1 MELDSRK
8 LLRTFRPSRILLPIL
23 IGLGTATFLLIQ
35 SFDRQAFENIS
46 WTWNSSFWIFMAFV
60 AMVVRDLAY
69 MVRIRALTDH
79 EINWTRS
86 FVIIMLWEFC
96 SAIVPGML
104 GSGYFFAIYILTR
117 EKINAGRSITAIT
130 LSSFQDGV
138 FLALVAPFVY
148 FVIGK
153 EKLFSAMN
161 LNTLSTVTFGSGFL
175 YTFWTVYFIIL
186 AYKIFVAYALFIN
199 PRFVKWALLKIF
211 SLPLLNR
218 WRPGVRTTGD
228 QLIIASKGLKN
239 KSRRYWI
246 ESFGGTFVSWT
257 ARYTIVNCLVL
268 AFTNAPVDNF
278 LIFGKQVVM
287 GIIILFT
294 PTPGGS
300 GFAEFMFTKYLG
312 EFIPTGLSASLGL
325 LWRLISYYP
334 YIFIGVILLPRWIRR
349 HFTKEEI
356 AVSAAS

>member
-1 MELDSRK
+1 MDLDSRK

-35 SFDRQAFENIS
+35 NFDRQAFASIN

-69 MVRIRALTDH
+69 MVRIRALVDY
-79 EINWTRS
+79 EITWWRS
-86 FVIIMLWEFC
+86 FIVIMLWEFC

-104 GSGYFFAIYILTR
+104 GSGYFFAIFILIKER
-117 EKINAGRSITAIT
+117 INPGRSITAIT

-153 EKLFSAMN
+153 EKLFSSMILGSN
-161 LNTLSTVTFGSGFL
+161 SSVSFGSGFL
-175 YTFWTVYFIIL
+175 ITFWTVYFIIL

-211 SLPLLNR
+211 SLPLLKR
-218 WRPGVRTTGD
+218 WRRGVRETGD

-239 KSRRYWI
+239 KSRRFWI
-246 ESFGGTFVSWT
+246 ESFGATFVSWT
-257 ARYTIVNCLVL
+257 ARYTLVNCLVL
-268 AFTNAPVDNF
+268 AFNNAPTENF
-278 LIFGKQVVM
+278 IIFGKQVVM

-312 EFIPTGLSASLGL
+312 EFIPFGLSASLGL

-334 YIFIGVILLPRWIRR
+334 YIFIGVILLPKWIKRN
-349 HFTKEEI
+349 FSKEEI
-356 AVSAAS
+356 AVSAS

>member
-23 IGLGTATFLLIQ
+23 IGLGTVTFLFVQ
-35 SFDRQAFENIS
+35 NFDRQAFENIK
-46 WTWNSSFWIFMAFV
+46 WTWNSSFWIFMALM

-69 MVRIRALTDH
+69 MLRIRALTDH
-79 EINWTRS
+79 EIGWWRS
-86 FVIIMLWEFC
+86 FIVIMLWEFC
-96 SAIVPGML
+96 SSIVPTML
-104 GSGYFFAIYILTR
+104 GSGYFFAIFILTR
-117 EKINAGRSITAIT
+117 EKINTGRSITAIT

-153 EKLFSAMN
+153 EKLFSS
-161 LNTLSTVTFGSGFL
+161 LNLSTRIVEGGGSGFL
-175 YTFWTVYFIIL
+175 VTFWTVYFIIL
-186 AYKIFVAYALFIN
+186 AYKIFVAYGLFIN
-199 PRFVKWALLKIF
+199 PRFVKWALIKIF

-218 WRPGVRTTGD
+218 WRHDARETGD

-239 KSRRYWI
+239 KSRRFWI
-246 ESFGGTFVSWT
+246 ESFGGTFISWT
-257 ARYTIVNCLVL
+257 ARYSLVNCLVL
-268 AFTNAPVDNF
+268 AFTNAPAENF
-278 LIFGKQVVM
+278 IIFGKQVVM

-300 GFAEFMFTKYLG
+300 GFAEFMFNKYLS
-312 EFIPTGLSASLGL
+312 EFIPFGLSASLGL

-334 YIFIGVILLPRWIRR
+334 YIFIGVILLPKWIKQK
-349 HFTKEEI
+349 FSKEEI
-356 AVSAAS
+356 AVGTGS

>member
-23 IGLGTATFLLIQ
+23 IGLGTATFLLVQ
-35 SFDRQAFENIS
+35 NFDRQAFENIR
-46 WTWNSSFWIFMAFV
+46 WTWNSSFWIFMALV

-69 MVRIRALTDH
+69 MVRIRALTDY
-79 EINWTRS
+79 EINWWRS
-86 FVIIMLWEFC
+86 FIVIMLWEFC

-104 GSGYFFAIYILTR
+104 GSGYFFAIFILTK
-117 EKINAGRSITAIT
+117 EKINTGRSITAIT

-153 EKLFSAMN
+153 EKLFSSMI
-161 LNTLSTVTFGSGFL
+161 LGTHSSVSFGSGFL
-175 YTFWTVYFIIL
+175 ITFWTVYFIIL

-211 SLPLLNR
+211 SLPLLKR
-218 WRPGVRTTGD
+218 WRKGVRETGD

-239 KSRRYWI
+239 KGRRFWI

-268 AFTNAPVDNF
+268 AFHNTPTENF
-278 LIFGKQVVM
+278 IIFGKQVVM

-312 EFIPTGLSASLGL
+312 EFIPFGLSASLGL

-334 YIFIGVILLPRWIRR
+334 YIFIGVILLPKWIKRN
-349 HFTKEEI
+349 FSKEEI
-356 AVSAAS
+356 AVSTS

>member
-35 SFDRQAFENIS
+35 NFDRQAFENIR
-46 WTWNSSFWIFMAFV
+46 WTWNSSFWIFMALV

-79 EINWTRS
+79 EVNWTRA

-96 SAIVPGML
+96 SALVPGML
-104 GSGYFFAIYILTR
+104 GSGYFFAIFILTR
-117 EKINAGRSITAIT
+117 EKINTGRSITAIT

-153 EKLFSAMN
+153 EKLFSSLN
-161 LNTLSTVTFGSGFL
+161 LNTLATVNFGSGFL
-175 YTFWTVYFIIL
+175 ITFWTVYFIIL

-211 SLPLLNR
+211 SLPFLNR
-218 WRPGVRTTGD
+218 WRPGVRETGD

-239 KSRRYWI
+239 KSTRFWV

-257 ARYTIVNCLVL
+257 ARYTIVNCLVM
-268 AFTNAPVDNF
+268 AFTSTHTENF

-312 EFIPTGLSASLGL
+312 EFIPIGLSASLGL

-349 HFTKEEI
+349 NFSKEEI
-356 AVSAAS
+356 AVSAT